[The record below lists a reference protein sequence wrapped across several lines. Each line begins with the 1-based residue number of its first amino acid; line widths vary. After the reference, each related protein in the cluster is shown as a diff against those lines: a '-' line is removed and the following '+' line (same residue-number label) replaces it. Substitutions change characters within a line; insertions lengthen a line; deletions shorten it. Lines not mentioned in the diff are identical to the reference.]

1 MKATCIDVQHKK
13 RGRPRLRE
21 EPNTHE
27 VDFGLEYSDREHY
40 SNRNGTVSIPQLS
53 SRRSKSFR
61 ELRSQPDHPY
71 DESRS
76 RPADLAH
83 PLHQPSQGANRLPA
97 SQTLSHLS
105 QSTPTAFLT
114 PDFRVAE
121 HNPAFA
127 DALGLTFSANG
138 LSLTDLVISSE
149 GGKIQR
155 LQTALRAELM
165 DLSHPGRLHGS
176 YENANGMP
184 TIENLDLGHATTG
197 LRPRSEYWTFRSPKG
212 RSIGFPITLSLARNG
227 GHFVILTLVQSS
239 NVAMQASPHSSQVG
253 ESRQSAS
260 TSSSQGL
267 RSPPLGGRPG
277 QPSHR
282 NSHSQSNYVHPME
295 LSTSHTTGAECRPLS
310 VQASPNVSLDQ
321 YSHHTSPSA
330 TVLPYSV
337 ARPPSSPES
346 PRNSQAPHHEMP
358 GKNLRHLQLPPI
370 RTSGNGISEPSR
382 SSDERRGGHSHD
394 KLSPAK
400 GSPQSGRKKKRQR
413 VEIVDM
419 LH

>member
-1 MKATCIDVQHKK
+1 MDVQHKK

-40 SNRNGTVSIPQLS
+40 SSRSGTVSIPQLS
-53 SRRSKSFR
+53 SRRSRSFR
-61 ELRSQPDHPY
+61 ELRSQPDQPY
-71 DESRS
+71 DGSRS
-76 RPADLAH
+76 RPADPAH

-97 SQTLSHLS
+97 SQMPSHLS

-114 PDFRVAE
+114 PEFRVAE
-121 HNPAFA
+121 HNHAFA
-127 DALGLTFSANG
+127 DALGLTCSANG

-165 DLSHPGRLHGS
+165 DLSRTGRLHGN

-184 TIENLDLGHATTG
+184 TIENLDLGHATAG
-197 LRPRSEYWTFRSPKG
+197 FRPRSEYWTFRSPKG

-253 ESRQSAS
+253 ESRQLAS
-260 TSSSQGL
+260 TSSSQ
-267 RSPPLGGRPG
+267 RPHSPPPGGRLG
-277 QPSHR
+277 QHHHR
-282 NSHSQSNYVHPME
+282 NSNSQGSYVYPME
-295 LSTSHTTGAECRPLS
+295 LSTSHTSSVERRPLS
-310 VQASPNVSLDQ
+310 VQASPNISLDQ
-321 YSHHTSPSA
+321 YNHHSPLRA
-330 TVLPYSV
+330 TIAPYSL
-337 ARPPSSPES
+337 ARPPSSSES
-346 PRNSQAPHHEMP
+346 PRNSQPLHHEIS

>member
-1 MKATCIDVQHKK
+1 M
-13 RGRPRLRE
+13 
-21 EPNTHE
+21 
-27 VDFGLEYSDREHY
+27 DFGLEYSDREHY
-40 SNRNGTVSIPQLS
+40 SNGNGAASIPQLN

-61 ELRSQPDHPY
+61 ELRSQPDHPF

-76 RPADLAH
+76 RPADQAH
-83 PLHQPSQGANRLPA
+83 PLHQPSQGANRLPI
-97 SQTLSHLS
+97 SQSPSYLS

-121 HNPAFA
+121 HNHAFA
-127 DALGLTFSANG
+127 DALGLNYAANG

-155 LQTALRAELM
+155 LQTALRAELT
-165 DLSHPGRLHGS
+165 DLSHTRRLHGS

-184 TIENLDLGHATTG
+184 TIENLDLGQATAG
-197 LRPRSEYWTFRSPKG
+197 FRPRSEYWTFRSPKG

-227 GHFVILTLVQSS
+227 GHFIILTLVQSS
-239 NVAMQASPHSSQVG
+239 NLAIQASPHASQVG

-267 RSPPLGGRPG
+267 HSPPPGGR
-277 QPSHR
+277 SDHHHHHHHR
-282 NSHSQSNYVHPME
+282 NGHSQSNYVHSME
-295 LSTSHTTGAECRPLS
+295 LSTSHIPGAESRPLS

-321 YSHHTSPSA
+321 YSHHTPLQT
-330 TVLPYSV
+330 TVLPYSL
-337 ARPPSSPES
+337 ARPSSSSES
-346 PRNSQAPHHEMP
+346 PRNSPALHHEMP

-370 RTSGNGISEPSR
+370 RTSGNGISEPSK